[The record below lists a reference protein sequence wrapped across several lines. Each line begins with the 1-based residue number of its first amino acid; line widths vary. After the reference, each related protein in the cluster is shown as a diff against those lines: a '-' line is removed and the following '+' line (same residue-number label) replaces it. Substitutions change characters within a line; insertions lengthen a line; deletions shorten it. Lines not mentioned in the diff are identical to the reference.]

1 MKRVKLIKWGMLT
14 ASSVLLAACGGGT
27 EQTPPAEQP
36 ADTAT
41 QDTTAP
47 ETGDTSVGT
56 GDTSQDTSQEGGAAG
71 NNQPNT
77 TQQGINNM
85 TFDTSLDDA
94 IQTFNEEF
102 NNPNIES
109 IHFDEEDGRHTYD
122 FEGFDDTNEYSLEID
137 AQSGEVLNREQE
149 SENDDDND
157 DVLNLEGIIS
167 PEEAMS
173 IAAEEAGSGHVEEW
187 ELDVENGTTVYEIDM
202 EGTDGAFD
210 DDDLRVNAQT
220 GEILNQ

>member
-1 MKRVKLIKWGMLT
+1 MKEMKWVKLGIAT
-14 ASSVLLAACGGGT
+14 ASSLLLAACGGGT

-36 ADTAT
+36 ADTTT

-47 ETGDTSVGT
+47 ETEDTT
-56 GDTSQDTSQEGGAAG
+56 QDTSQEGGTVG

-77 TQQGINNM
+77 TQQGIDTM

-109 IHFDEEDGRHTYD
+109 IYFDEEDGRYTYD
-122 FEGFDDTNEYSLEID
+122 FEGFDDTNEYSMEID

-157 DVLNLEGIIS
+157 DILNLEGIIM

-173 IAAEEAGSGHVEEW
+173 TAVEEAGSGHVEEW
-187 ELDVENGTTVYEIDM
+187 ELDVENGTTIYEIDM

-210 DDDLRVNAQT
+210 DDDIRVNAQT
-220 GEILNQ
+220 GEIINQ